1 MSSSPDL
8 KHLAHDLNNIFSRIL
23 GSIDLLRSKIAADN
37 DLTSLLNNI
46 EASTYLASEIL
57 EDSILAGQ
65 QQNKLKRIS
74 FNSIINEIAGA
85 TLIPNQKFEFKL
97 DLDPNLKP
105 VIGKYSDFYRLLLNL
120 ITNSSEAITAN
131 GCISI
136 TTNNRNTEK
145 NIEIIIKD
153 NGKGIDKTSLPLI
166 FNESFSTKS
175 SISGFGL
182 SVVKKVIEAY
192 HGSIEVESSPGVG
205 SIFKIKLPAA
215 ESIDLKHVS
224 GSKSILIAEDE
235 SVLRELL
242 VDLLQSYGYKVVS
255 VSNGKE
261 LLNSFENNPH
271 FDLLIIDNKM
281 PDMDGTTCIKEIEKT
296 NKEIPIILAS
306 GSQLESDYNFTQKN
320 IRIITKPYNFEEL
333 LLQIEELTR

>member
-23 GSIDLLRSKIAADN
+23 GSVDLLKTKLAANN

-46 EASTYLASEIL
+46 EASTYLASEII
-57 EDSILAGQ
+57 EDTILAGQ
-65 QQNKLKRIS
+65 QQKKFRRIN
-74 FNSIINEIAGA
+74 FNSLINEIVSS
-85 TLIPNQKFEFKL
+85 TLIPNKKFEFKL

-120 ITNSSEAITAN
+120 VTNSIEAITSD

-153 NGKGIDKTSLPLI
+153 NGKGIDENSLPLI

-192 HGSIEVESSPGVG
+192 NGSIEVESSAGLG
-205 SIFKIKLPAA
+205 STFKIKLQAA
-215 ESIDLKHVS
+215 ESIEHQHDSS
-224 GSKSILIAEDE
+224 GKSILIAEDE
-235 SVLRELL
+235 PVLRELL
-242 VDLLQSYGYKVVS
+242 VDLLQSYGYKAVPA
-255 VSNGKE
+255 SNGQE
-261 LLNSFENNPH
+261 VLNNIEKNP
-271 FDLLIIDNKM
+271 FLDLLIIDNKM

-306 GSQLESDYNFTQKN
+306 GSQIESGYIFTTKKF
-320 IRIITKPYNFEEL
+320 RIITKPYNFEEL